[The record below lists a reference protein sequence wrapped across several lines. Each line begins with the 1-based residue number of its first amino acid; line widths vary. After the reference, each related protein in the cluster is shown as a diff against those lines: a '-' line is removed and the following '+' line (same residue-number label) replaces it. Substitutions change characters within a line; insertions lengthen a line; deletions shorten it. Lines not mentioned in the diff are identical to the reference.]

1 MLPPDM
7 PASYATP
14 QDVEN
19 AFYDAIRRAD
29 LDAFMSVWAEDEE
42 VLCILPS
49 GPRITGYANIREAW
63 RRIFAAGH
71 KFEIRLSHPVIL
83 PGMLVTVHSLH
94 ETIIM
99 MHDDEMQTAPILA
112 TNIYLR
118 STKGWRLMVHHA
130 SATLLE
136 DDVWEAAKTLH

>member
-1 MLPPDM
+1 M
-7 PASYATP
+7 PAKQTTYASP

-19 AFYDAIRRAD
+19 TFYDAIQRAD
-29 LDAFMSVWAEDEE
+29 LEAFMSVWAEDEE

-71 KFEIRLSHPVIL
+71 KFEIHLSHPVIL

-94 ETIIM
+94 ETIIVTEN
-99 MHDDEMQTAPILA
+99 DEMQTAPILA

-118 STKGWRLMVHHA
+118 TARGWRMMVHHA
-130 SATLLE
+130 SATLV
-136 DDVWEAAKTLH
+136 DDEVWEAARTLH